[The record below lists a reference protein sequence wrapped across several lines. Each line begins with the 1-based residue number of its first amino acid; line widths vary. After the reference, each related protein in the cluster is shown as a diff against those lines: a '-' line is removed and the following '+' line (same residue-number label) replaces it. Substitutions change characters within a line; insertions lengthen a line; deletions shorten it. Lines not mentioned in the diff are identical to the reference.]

1 MADWM
6 RGMSLVIVFAV
17 MVFAI
22 VVACAAAVVFIFV
35 V

>member
-17 MVFAI
+17 MVFAA
-22 VVACAAAVVFIFV
+22 VVVCAAAVVFIFV
-35 V
+35 L